1 MSSRVLA
8 ASNETMSAAE
18 AQAQEA
24 VLVAFARKFRLL
36 QLFVLLG
43 YSVMFLLC
51 VMLIVYM
58 RFNRNVALRGDS
70 AAARKIILP
79 AFEPLLW
86 ILGVTTGAYSVLLTI
101 GVSARFYKMA
111 VPLVVTE
118 LFYSGRQFVVLLVII
133 YMLQK
138 SVTVPALVRTVVIT
152 LVLAFYSLPLAL
164 LLDKFDNK
172 TLSYARFSHTITVLS
187 RVSLLSIYIFIFFKP
202 PSRASKRTIR
212 EYCVFAWAS

>member
-1 MSSRVLA
+1 MFPRIDAVSHNRTIGSDPQLLLLNEDKELA
-8 ASNETMSAAE
+8 G
-18 AQAQEA
+18 
-24 VLVAFARKFRLL
+24 FAHMFRLL
-36 QLFVLLG
+36 EIFELVG
-43 YSVMFLLC
+43 YSLIFLMC
-51 VMLIVYM
+51 AALIVYM
-58 RFNRNVALRGDS
+58 RFNRNVALTGDS

-101 GVSARFYKMA
+101 GLAAQFYTMA

-118 LFYSGRQFVVLLVII
+118 LFYSGRQFVVLLVIV

-164 LLDKFDNK
+164 LLDKFDTN
-172 TLSYARFSHTITVLS
+172 TPSSTRRTHAITMLSHVP
-187 RVSLLSIYIFIFFKP
+187 LLLIYIFVFFKP
-202 PSRASKRTIR
+202 PNPVRGQ
-212 EYCVFAWAS
+212 Y